1 MPICSIFGCA
11 DRPGVDKTLSFYKLP
26 KIITNQ
32 GEKTQELS
40 QERQRLWKAAINRR
54 DITHD
59 DKRDGTIGCSKHFVR
74 GNVQLLSEI
83 FLDSDFCH
91 NYLQTPIKLN

>member
-1 MPICSIFGCA
+1 MPICAIFGCA
-11 DRPGVDKTLSFYKLP
+11 NRPGVDKTLSFYKLP

-40 QERQRLWKAAINRR
+40 QERQRLWKAAINRK

-59 DKRDGTIGCSKHFVR
+59 DKWDRTIVCSKHFVG
-74 GNVQLLSEI
+74 GNVHVL
-83 FLDSDFCH
+83 F
-91 NYLQTPIKLN
+91 TPDLVILHD